1 MSDLFVQENID
12 PCNILKCDTEGAEY
26 DIFLTTPLDDLRK
39 IDHIYLEAHFTDRD
53 KDRRQFELLCEH
65 FTRAG
70 FNVSHEP
77 MENDRR
83 KLKSV
88 IMVFADRAERG
99 SNAPVDSHAS

>member
-1 MSDLFVQENID
+1 MSNHENQTFVEH
-12 PCNILKCDTEGAEY
+12 AA
-26 DIFLTTPLDDLRK
+26 IFSGG
-39 IDHIYLEAHFTDRD
+39 

-70 FNVSHEP
+70 FTVSHEP